1 MIDIDLIQEYKMRL
15 ADRYTAAELAE
26 LLDVPVQDIIEEY
39 WWKIARNPWI
49 LEEIGIVVDTES
61 E

>member
-15 ADRYTAAELAE
+15 ADRYTSAELAE

>member
-15 ADRYTAAELAE
+15 ADRYTSAELAE
-26 LLDVPVQDIIEEY
+26 LLDVPVQDVIEEY